1 MSGFATLRGA
11 GNRLGWKSSWIETVL
26 GECLAVVLA
35 WHWMVADLTSDALEE
50 FDIALSCTTVPPS
63 SRRAYRARLASLRQL
78 LFETAVI
85 DTAPRRRRRTRSLE
99 QRFTEVAMP
108 NPIRQRRSRTP
119 GKQRAPSQHDLRRAG
134 CGESR
139 TSGSG
144 ARRREIAW
152 AQARTL
158 RPPSTPTGPR
168 TTARPTSTKKSWPA
182 APTTASPKTDG
193 PSRSATET
201 PNGSHPHTSTP
212 AKPAPTSF
220 TTPNASSQTPTTT
233 RSGQFEIACAQRR
246 SRDTHAAV
254 AAA

>member
-1 MSGFATLRGA
+1 
-11 GNRLGWKSSWIETVL
+11 
-26 GECLAVVLA
+26 
-35 WHWMVADLTSDALEE
+35 MVADLTSDALEE

-119 GKQRAPSQHDLRRAG
+119 WKQRAPSQHDLRRAG

>member
-158 RPPSTPTGPR
+158 RPPSTPPR
-168 TTARPTSTKKSWPA
+168 RTRRPRPIAAQAASWNTSPRVNRVPERTV
-182 APTTASPKTDG
+182 
-193 PSRSATET
+193 ET
-201 PNGSHPHTSTP
+201 PWRTGAADHPRFDCT
-212 AKPAPTSF
+212 
-220 TTPNASSQTPTTT
+220 
-233 RSGQFEIACAQRR
+233 GR
-246 SRDTHAAV
+246 SRVVNTSPCPCGMSVAV
-254 AAA
+254 PRDCALGRCS